1 MIIDISYI
9 KTVLQTDAE
18 ESQIKYLINHCFED
32 ICEKINVE
40 TTLTQQDITDL
51 PLTINEELVDITNRD
66 TTLFQDTLIWG
77 IACNLQNMDISV
89 TSIPS
94 LLYDEVIDK
103 IDITNIPLNEDNLY
117 DITFCDIYHG
127 CINELNDLL
136 NDESNVGYL
145 RRLLNLS
152 KDDIGDNEIEFL
164 IDHYTEYLK
173 ETIKD
178 VDPESAYFKQ
188 AVYLSVA
195 CHIYRTQPVSIASPT
210 EYKVD
215 EVSEKFGLNFDKY
228 GNTWC
233 DLADEAI
240 SDLKKN
246 TYKNFGVKTFDRPGA
261 RTKYNAWGP
270 TSGR

>member
-9 KTVLQTDAE
+9 QSVLETDAD
-18 ESQIKYLINHCFED
+18 ESQIKYLINHCFDD

-40 TTLTQQDITDL
+40 TTLAQQDISDL
-51 PLTINEELVDITNRD
+51 FLSTSEESINLVNDQTS
-66 TTLFQDTLIWG
+66 LFQDTLVWG
-77 IACNLQNMDISV
+77 VACNLQNMGISI
-89 TSIPS
+89 TSITS
-94 LLYDEVIDK
+94 QLYDEVIDRVNVANVP
-103 IDITNIPLNEDNLY
+103 INESGTYN
-117 DITFCDIYHG
+117 ITFCDIYYAY
-127 CINELNDLL
+127 INELNELL
-136 NDESNVGYL
+136 NDDSDIGYI
-145 RRLLNLS
+145 RRLLNLH

-164 IDHYTEYLK
+164 INHYTNYLK
-173 ETIKD
+173 DTIKD
-178 VDPESAYFKQ
+178 VDPESAYFKE

-195 CHIYRTQPVSIASPT
+195 CHIYRTQPVSIASPI

-215 EVSEKFGLNFDKY
+215 EVSEKFGLNFDKR

-261 RTKYNAWGP
+261 RTKYNKWGP
-270 TSGR
+270 TGGT